1 MGLILKKTA
10 NMRTVND
17 YRKILHDFK
26 KSHADYYGINRMGI
40 FGSVARGEQKE
51 NSDLDV
57 CVEMKKPDMFL
68 LIGLKDELQNV
79 LGCNVDVVR
88 LRENM
93 NPFLLNRIKKEALY
107 V

>member
-1 MGLILKKTA
+1 
-10 NMRTVND
+10 MRSTT
-17 YRKILHDFK
+17 DFLTK
-26 KSHADYYGINRMGI
+26 LTQFKQLYSSEYGVERIGV

-51 NSDLDV
+51 DSDVDI

-68 LIGLKDELQNV
+68 LVELKEKLQNTF
-79 LGCNVDVVR
+79 GSNVDVVR

>member
-1 MGLILKKTA
+1 
-10 NMRTVND
+10 MRTVND
-17 YRKILHDFK
+17 YKDILRNFK
-26 KSHADYYGINRMGI
+26 KSHADSYGINRMGI

-51 NSDLDV
+51 GSDLDI

-68 LIGLKDELQNV
+68 LIGLKDELQSI
-79 LGCNVDVVR
+79 LDCNVDVVR

-93 NPFLLNRIKKEALY
+93 NPFLLKRIKKEAIY

>member
-1 MGLILKKTA
+1 
-10 NMRTVND
+10 MRTVDD
-17 YRKILHDFK
+17 YKRVLRNFK
-26 KSHADYYGINRMGI
+26 KEQADYYGISRMGI

-51 NSDLDV
+51 DSDLDI

>member
-1 MGLILKKTA
+1 
-10 NMRTVND
+10 MRTTA
-17 YRKILHDFK
+17 DFLTK
-26 KSHADYYGINRMGI
+26 LQQFKQLYSSEYGVERIGI
-40 FGSVARGEQKE
+40 FGSVACGEQKE
-51 NSDLDV
+51 DSDVDI

-68 LIGLKDELQNV
+68 LIELKEKLQSTF
-79 LGCNVDVVR
+79 GSNVDVVR